1 MENGENQR
9 IPLNNNGN
17 PFPSKKQ
24 TEREKKNLLQ
34 QQSLSILKKS
44 DWNHPAG
51 IDKIKLHIPS
61 TLYELS
67 SVDRWAVVP
76 NRKNQTE
83 LFVEDVPIIRTT
95 DGEIICAEK
104 VYHNS
109 NRDIGKEDTEN
120 ISFSIN
126 GSGLAVEFNPSK
138 IKGMYYGKLAGIGD
152 VKDVVGDVMKYGN
165 DIGLTFPSFDDIK
178 VSRLDY
184 AKDREMEFNVHSY
197 QQVFRGLELKRSK
210 NRAEFPSGFYD
221 GNSMREFNVYD
232 KGAEVERILPN
243 SKYMRVEYRA
253 LKTETN
259 KREGIQTLRNLCDWS
274 DEGVSTHYSSIVSK
288 DLLKINNET
297 TQSLDFDDAVPMI
310 QALHQ
315 RYGRG
320 AVMSYYAAVGYH
332 FILREKSVRE
342 QKEILESTGLYNR
355 HSVWK
360 FFKKMEEMMSS
371 MKSKSKRYSVIE
383 KYNEIC
389 GKFAA

>member
-1 MENGENQR
+1 
-9 IPLNNNGN
+9 
-17 PFPSKKQ
+17 
-24 TEREKKNLLQ
+24 
-34 QQSLSILKKS
+34 
-44 DWNHPAG
+44 
-51 IDKIKLHIPS
+51 
-61 TLYELS
+61 
-67 SVDRWAVVP
+67 VP

-310 QALHQ
+310 QSLHE

-320 AVMSYYAAVGYH
+320 AVMHYYAAVGYH